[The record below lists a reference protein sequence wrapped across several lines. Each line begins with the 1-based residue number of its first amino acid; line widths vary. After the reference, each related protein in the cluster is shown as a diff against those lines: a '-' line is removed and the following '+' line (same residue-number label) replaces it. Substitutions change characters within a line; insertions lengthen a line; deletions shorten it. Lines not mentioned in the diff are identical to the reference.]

1 MTKLSIEETKAT
13 KFTSKTFQAR
23 NYVSFPW
30 TPLEKWRENC
40 FPGQLDE
47 IKFGTIRIFPTSPN
61 LGKLE
66 AINGYDETL

>member
-30 TPLEKWRENC
+30 TPLADGEYSAGEMARKLFSRS
-40 FPGQLDE
+40 
-47 IKFGTIRIFPTSPN
+47 IRRDKVWNDFAK
-61 LGKLE
+61 LGK
-66 AINGYDETL
+66 AGSD